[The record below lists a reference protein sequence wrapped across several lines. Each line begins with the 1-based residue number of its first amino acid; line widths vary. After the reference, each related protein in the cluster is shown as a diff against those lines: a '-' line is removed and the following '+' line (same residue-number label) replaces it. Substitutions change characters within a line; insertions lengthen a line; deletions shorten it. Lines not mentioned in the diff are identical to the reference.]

1 MHEDKEFAEKIL
13 VQDDPEKI
21 IEIAMDEGIDITLD
35 NINEMNELV
44 KESLENSEGE
54 LSEEELEKVSGGT
67 MLGVVI
73 SVGAIAMIYMTK
85 RKDYVSPRE
94 MDNGRF
100 QFYDNGKM
108 YSE

>member
-1 MHEDKEFAEKIL
+1 
-13 VQDDPEKI
+13 
-21 IEIAMDEGIDITLD
+21 
-35 NINEMNELV
+35 
-44 KESLENSEGE
+44 
-54 LSEEELEKVSGGT
+54 